1 MDNDLHL
8 VKETLKGNQAS
19 FRTLVERYHNYV
31 FSIAI
36 RILNNREEA
45 EEAAQDAFLKA
56 YRGLPRFEQR
66 SKFAT
71 WLYQIAWRT
80 AIDRLRSRPPRSTS
94 IDDEESTLQLP
105 DEADSPVRQLH
116 RKTVRVFIAEA
127 LGRLKPE
134 DAALLTLYYL
144 NEQSVKEI
152 AAVTGL
158 TESNVKVKLFRL
170 RDAMKNQLTRM
181 LKSEIKEISNG

>member
-8 VKETLKGNQAS
+8 VKETLKGNQVS
-19 FRTLVERYHNYV
+19 FRVLVERYRDYV
-31 FSIAI
+31 FTISFKV
-36 RILNNREEA
+36 LNNREES

-56 YRGLPRFEQR
+56 YRGLARFEQR

-80 AIDRLRSRPPRSTS
+80 AIDRLRARPPKAMSVDEGS
-94 IDDEESTLQLP
+94 IALQLP
-105 DEADSPVRQLH
+105 DAADSPAQQLH
-116 RKTVRVFIAEA
+116 RKTIRAFTHQA
-127 LGRLKPE
+127 LSCLKPE

-152 AAVTGL
+152 TVITGQ
-158 TESNVKVKLFRL
+158 TESNVKVRLFRL
-170 RDAMKNQLTRM
+170 RDAMKNQLMRM
-181 LKSEIKEISNG
+181 LKSEVKEIANG

>member
-19 FRTLVERYHNYV
+19 FRVLVERYRDYV
-31 FSIAI
+31 FTISFK
-36 RILNNREEA
+36 ILKNREEA

-56 YRGLPRFEQR
+56 FRGLAGFELR

-80 AIDRLRSRPPRSTS
+80 AIDRLRTRPPKALSVDEGS
-94 IDDEESTLQLP
+94 ISLQFP
-105 DEADSPVRQLH
+105 DGADSPARQLH
-116 RKTVRVFIAEA
+116 RKTVRAFTHQA
-127 LGRLKPE
+127 LGCLKPE
-134 DAALLTLYYL
+134 DATLLTLYYL

-152 AAVTGL
+152 AAITGL

-181 LKSEIKEISNG
+181 LKSEVIDIANG